1 MQALSL
7 SLSLSVSLSLFLFL
21 CGRILRFP
29 RMYPSIRLSSPRGI
43 SSTNCTTNPA
53 EQLESSCFARA
64 NCLILAAGNEESKLF
79 SLSSFD
85 FIEQG
90 ALVSI
95 RKEKLRNFFPFVNVF
110 VILVSVFNV
119 SRNEGFIFCD
129 SVYSTDKTVYIILVE
144 INFGKYSPLLRNF
157 SLYLWKRSILVSKLF
172 VIVEETDI
180 ISLVV

>member
-1 MQALSL
+1 
-7 SLSLSVSLSLFLFL
+7 
-21 CGRILRFP
+21 
-29 RMYPSIRLSSPRGI
+29 MYPSIRLSSPRGI

-95 RKEKLRNFFPFVNVF
+95 RKEKLRNCFPFVNVF

-129 SVYSTDKTVYIILVE
+129 SVYSTDKTVYII
-144 INFGKYSPLLRNF
+144 ST
-157 SLYLWKRSILVSKLF
+157 SRSILENIHRYCTIFLCTRICGGDQPSF
-172 VIVEETDI
+172 
-180 ISLVV
+180 